1 MSGRESKETDID
13 PDIYKE
19 YESHKK
25 YLESSVN
32 TLKQRL
38 DAEQQ
43 VHKVSH
49 MAIMEQ
55 NMKLIHEIAEFR
67 QKVRYLD
74 GRMKANKIK
83 IKEEAENAENEAQN
97 EDTDNVKDTTQDLG
111 ISTGVIKKDD
121 VES

>member
-19 YESHKK
+19 YESQKK

-121 VES
+121 LES